1 MSTFTLARATLDIG
15 LFSDNP
21 AMAGFYMN
29 VLGLPFVEALPH
41 SDTYS
46 ENFYAANRASLKINA
61 STEPMEPGTSGY
73 RGLIIAREG
82 ITSPQRFVDPDGL
95 VVTIVAPGHDGVHQM
110 GIVCEVP
117 DVAAE
122 RAFLVEGVGARDD
135 EGVLRIG
142 DTAFFLRTGGV
153 ARPTPTWRRGFNY
166 YVVFVSDIVTA
177 HQQLLDNGA
186 EHSAPPIRLADR
198 CAFSWVRTP
207 SGNWL
212 ELVQYADTGPLPDA
226 PKAADRWP
234 EIIRWRETGEAF

>member
-21 AMAGFYMN
+21 SMAGFYMN
-29 VLGLPFVEALPH
+29 QLGLPFVEALPH

-46 ENFYAANRASLKINA
+46 ENFYAANGASLKINA
-61 STEPMEPGTSGY
+61 STEPMDPGTSGY

-82 ITSPQRFVDPDGL
+82 ITRAQQFVDPDGL
-95 VVTIVAPGHDGVHQM
+95 AVTLVPPGHDGVHQM

-122 RAFLVEGVGARDD
+122 RAFLIEGVGARDD

-142 DTAFFLRTGGV
+142 ETAFFLRTGGV
-153 ARPTPTWRRGFNY
+153 PRPTPTWRRGFNY
-166 YVVFVSDIVTA
+166 YVVFVSDVSTA
-177 HQQLLDNGA
+177 HQQLLDSGA
-186 EHSAPPIRLADR
+186 EHSAPPLRLADR

-226 PKAADRWP
+226 PRAADRWP
-234 EIIRWRETGEAF
+234 QIIRWRETGEAF